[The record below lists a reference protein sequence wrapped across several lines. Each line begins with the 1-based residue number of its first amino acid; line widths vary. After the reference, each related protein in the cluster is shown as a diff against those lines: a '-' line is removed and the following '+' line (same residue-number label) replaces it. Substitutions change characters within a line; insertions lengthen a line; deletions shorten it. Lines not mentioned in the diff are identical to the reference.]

1 MVTLTDLF
9 PAGALDDALAAGHV
23 RLQSH
28 PELPL
33 AIYNYTERCAAWT
46 PPTGHTVLFEII
58 YPENRIVVDY
68 GEMENLVLRGAVHTA
83 TGGSLAPRQ
92 VGWPGPVVETFAYP
106 TFGAALAA
114 PPRDNREGLVVH
126 ALASGERVKLKYEE
140 YLRLHRIVT
149 GLTARTV
156 WEAIVAGDTVAQIC
170 EPLPDE
176 FQPWA
181 RAVAERLAAEVDA
194 AAAEVERAFA
204 QILADLPDGHTR
216 KDFALVAAR
225 HPLRGLLFARLDGKD
240 FRPALWQQAKPEAGE
255 TPHGRSFDDE

>member
-1 MVTLTDLF
+1 VVTLTDLY
-9 PAGALDDALAAGHV
+9 
-23 RLQSH
+23 S
-28 PELPL
+28 
-33 AIYNYTERCAAWT
+33 AWT

-68 GEMENLVLRGAVHTA
+68 GEMEDLVLLGAVHTA

-106 TFGAALAA
+106 TFGAALA
-114 PPRDNREGLVVH
+114 
-126 ALASGERVKLKYEE
+126 
-140 YLRLHRIVT
+140 
-149 GLTARTV
+149 ARTV

-194 AAAEVERAFA
+194 AAAEVERVFA